1 MSTQAYKPRDFYN
14 EKDQEISDN
23 LPYANIVKAV
33 AEIVQAAN
41 FLGPVESNNGFTVNG
56 VLLEAGSGGSAH
68 IIQEEGSSLTQ
79 RAKLNFIGSMVTA
92 ADDSGNGA
100 TTVTI
105 TFPTLTFSGDATGT
119 GTTSITLTIAND
131 AVTNAKLNDMA
142 TSTIKGRATAG
153 TGNPEDLTAT
163 QVRTILNVEDGANA
177 YVHPNHSGD
186 VTSVGDGATTI
197 ADDVVSNAKAANMAA
212 DTIKGRANGA
222 GTGDPQDLTATQVR
236 TIINVE
242 DGANAYVHPN
252 HTGDVTSVADGAQTI
267 AADAVTNAK
276 MANMAQATVKGRA
289 VGAGTGDPTDLSL
302 LQVHTLLNT
311 PAAMDVS
318 GTTGTWN
325 SDNGKIHTGTLSSNN
340 TTVAASSGT
349 PFEGQLA
356 MHCIKQDASVAR
368 TVAFASGTNGFAA
381 GDDYTDTIPS
391 MTTVLSGYAYWLWI
405 YRSTPQKWHLLDYV
419 EHGA

>member
-1 MSTQAYKPRDFYN
+1 MGDSFNTRVFYN
-14 EKDQEISDN
+14 DREQEVSDN
-23 LPYANIVKAV
+23 FPYAAIVKSV
-33 AEIVQAAN
+33 VEIVQSAN
-41 FLGPVESNNGFTVNG
+41 FLGPVESNNGFTVLG
-56 VLLEAGSGGSAH
+56 VPLEGGSGGSAH
-68 IIQEEGSSLTQ
+68 IIQEEGVSLTQ
-79 RAKLNFIGSMVTA
+79 RAKLNFVGSMITA
-92 ADDSGNGA
+92 ADDSGNNA
-100 TTVTI
+100 TTVTV
-105 TFPTLTFSGDATGT
+105 TFPTITISGDASGS
-119 GTTSITLTIAND
+119 GTTSISITIANN

-153 TGNPEDLTAT
+153 DGDPEDLTAT
-163 QVRTILNVEDGANA
+163 QVRTILNVEDGANN
-177 YVHPNHSGD
+177 YSHPNHSGD

-197 ADDVVSNAKAANMAA
+197 ANDAVSNAKAANMAQA
-212 DTIKGRANGA
+212 TIKGRQSGG
-222 GTGDPQDLTATQVR
+222 GTGDPEDLTATQVR
-236 TIINVE
+236 TIINVA

-252 HTGDVTSVADGAQTI
+252 HSGDVTSVADGAQTI
-267 AADAVTNAK
+267 ANDAVSNAK

-302 LQVHTLLNT
+302 LQMHTLLNT

-356 MHCIKQDASVAR
+356 LHAIKQDASVAR
-368 TVAFASGTNGFAA
+368 TVSFASGTNGFAA
-381 GDDYTDTIPS
+381 GDDYTDTIPA